1 MLRTM
6 VTPKKIHLLAVIAMV
21 AVFAVAI
28 SPIATAFAQ
37 ESTDGADLENHS
49 EKTYEAKE
57 GKSCP
62 GKNKGGMST

>member
-1 MLRTM
+1 M
-6 VTPKKIHLLAVIAMV
+6 VTKNQIRMLAVIAVV

-37 ESTDGADLENHS
+37 ESTDSNTLENHS
-49 EKTYEAKE
+49 DKTYEGKD

>member
-1 MLRTM
+1 M
-6 VTPKKIHLLAVIAMV
+6 VTIKKTYMLAAIVMA

-37 ESTDGADLENHS
+37 ESTDDMSLENHAD
-49 EKTYEAKE
+49 KTYEGKE

-62 GKNKGGMST
+62 GKNKGGMNT